1 MLYIY
6 GTVFN
11 NQGTLINSIES
22 LSKINI
28 EKQFLIVDN
37 FSTDGTYELLG
48 KIKEKY
54 NIVIKRI
61 KCSRGSGR
69 QIAMEIGYDKAT
81 NEDLFMTF
89 DLDTTYTSRFV
100 TLIEYGVKIL
110 NHNEIFLNQLCF
122 KQTNFKV
129 KWKDLNNGEDW
140 ERMANFLYSG
150 YRITNVREKYY
161 DLGNNYA
168 GRKREKRYATGIN
181 YYRRII
187 KNQIDLFR
195 GWNIS
200 SYKNLKQFMEYA
212 DAKSSH
218 FIPLLLILIYIKLF
232 NHVYKYSDEINILYV
247 KHKMEFINAPYTD
260 Q

>member
-37 FSTDGTYELLG
+37 FSTDGTYELLE
-48 KIKEKY
+48 KIKGKY
-54 NIVIKRI
+54 NIAIKRM
-61 KCSRGSGR
+61 KCSRGLGR
-69 QIAMEIGYDKAT
+69 QKAMEMVYDKAT
-81 NEDLFMTF
+81 NKDLFMRF

-110 NHNEIFLNQLCF
+110 NHNEIFLNHLCF
-122 KQTNFKV
+122 KQVNFAV

-150 YRITNVREKYY
+150 YRVVNVRDNYY
-161 DLGNNYA
+161 ELANNYI
-168 GRKREKRYATGIN
+168 GDTREKRYANSIT
-181 YYRRII
+181 YYKKII

-200 SYKNLKQFMEYA
+200 SYKNLKQFMEA
-212 DAKSSH
+212 AEVKKSH
-218 FIPLLLILIYIKLF
+218 FIPQILFLIYIKVF

-247 KHKMEFINAPYTD
+247 KHKMEFIEIPFTE